1 MALGGLGYNAP
12 RFPSNGEAIAEGALL
27 FGPTDCNESGANRVR
42 ATFFVQGWSV
52 TFLPQQFVECAL
64 AFVLRRVDHAPAATA
79 VLDVEAG
86 NIAGRLELRCTLA
99 PNFLPSLLEIV
110 NLLCRSISTVMAR
123 GDSAVARGE
132 SAEAWGC
139 NTPATYSERP

>member
-86 NIAGRLELRCTLA
+86 NIAGRHGIALHPCTEFLA
-99 PNFLPSLLEIV
+99 QLVGNREPTLSVDLH
-110 NLLCRSISTVMAR
+110 CDGSR
-123 GDSAVARGE
+123 
-132 SAEAWGC
+132 
-139 NTPATYSERP
+139 

>member
-42 ATFFVQGWSV
+42 ATFFVPGWSV
-52 TFLPQQFVECAL
+52 TFLPQQFVECAF

-79 VLDVEAG
+79 VLDVEAETSPVG
-86 NIAGRLELRCTLA
+86 MELRCTLA
-99 PNFLPSLLEIV
+99 PNFLPSLL
-110 NLLCRSISTVMAR
+110 
-123 GDSAVARGE
+123 AVAGKI
-132 SAEAWGC
+132 S
-139 NTPATYSERP
+139 S

>member
-42 ATFFVQGWSV
+42 ATFFVPGWSV
-52 TFLPQQFVECAL
+52 TFLPQQFVECAF

-79 VLDVEAG
+79 VLDVEAETSPVG
-86 NIAGRLELRCTLA
+86 WNCVA
-99 PNFLPSLLEIV
+99 PLHRISCPACWEIV

-123 GDSAVARGE
+123 AHSAVARGK